1 MPWRNVRTR
10 ERLGGVVEGVCEG
23 GFAGMK
29 TAQELLEKM
38 ASFDPGDAL
47 VLSVYLDMR
56 PHAMGESPGARHA
69 EVILKDRLRT
79 IEKTLLPRGPA
90 LDDFRADA
98 ARIQRFFDEHAEPY
112 LEGVAIFACNRHQL
126 FETLETGVP
135 FDDFVA
141 LEPLPD
147 LFQLARLIDEHETS
161 VVALVDTNT
170 ARLFVTRRG
179 FLHEVSGPTD
189 DKFYSRQRNTGGLNH
204 KNYQRRVQNRRIDF
218 ARDMA
223 AAIEELVAH
232 EGATHVILAGDAVAI
247 PLLHQA
253 LSPQLEPLISEQV
266 LSLDIRAPRDEI
278 HSEITPLLAQI
289 EEDESH
295 GVADRLIEEVQRQ
308 GLGVVGP
315 QETRDALTHGQADT
329 LVLAAETPLDTQE
342 RNELVHLATQTGAD
356 VETVQGH
363 ESLIDA
369 GGVGALLRYQVSWA
383 P

>member
-1 MPWRNVRTR
+1 MFARA
-10 ERLGGVVEGVCEG
+10 RLGGVVEGVCEG
-23 GFAGMK
+23 GFVGMQ
-29 TAQELLEKM
+29 TAQDLLEKM

-56 PHAMGESPGARHA
+56 PHATGESPGARHA
-69 EVILKDRLRT
+69 QVILKDRLRT

-98 ARIQRFFDEHAEPY
+98 ARVQRFFDEHAEPY
-112 LEGVAIFACNRHQL
+112 LEGVAIFACYRHQL
-126 FETLETGVP
+126 FETLESGLP
-135 FDDFVA
+135 FEDRVA
-141 LEPLPD
+141 LRPLPD
-147 LFQLARLIDEHETS
+147 LFQLARLLDGHETS

-170 ARLFVTRRG
+170 ARLFVARRG
-179 FLHEVSGPTD
+179 LLHEVSGRTD
-189 DKFYSRQRNTGGLNH
+189 DKFCSRQRNTGGLNH

-223 AAIEELVAH
+223 AAIEKLVAH
-232 EGATHVILAGDAVAI
+232 EEATRVILAGDAVAI

-266 LSLDIRAPRDEI
+266 LSLDIRAARDEV

-329 LVLAAETPLDTQE
+329 LVLAEETPLDAQE
-342 RNELVHLATQTGAD
+342 RNELVHLATQTGAE

>member
-1 MPWRNVRTR
+1 MQ
-10 ERLGGVVEGVCEG
+10 
-23 GFAGMK
+23 

-56 PHAMGESPGARHA
+56 PHAVGESPAIRHA
-69 EVILKDRLRT
+69 QVILKDRLRT

-98 ARIQRFFDEHAEPY
+98 ARVQRFFDEHAEPY
-112 LEGVAIFACNRHQL
+112 LQGVAIFACNRHQL

-135 FDDFVA
+135 FDDLVA

-189 DKFYSRQRNTGGLNH
+189 DKFYSRWRNTGGLNH

-223 AAIEELVAH
+223 TAIEELVAH
-232 EGATHVILAGDAVAI
+232 EGATRVILAGDAVAI

-266 LSLDIRAPRDEI
+266 LSLDIRAPRDEV

-329 LVLAAETPLDTQE
+329 LVLAAETPLDAQE
-342 RNELVHLATQTGAD
+342 RNELVHLATQTGAE